1 MQLEACPEAGL
12 CVIQQLWSGGSRLTH
27 TATFDFVDLAGG
39 CNEWDLACDGD
50 GVAFVYSMSDEH
62 EPRVVHELFGFAMFA
77 SGSGELFVAYEQEEQ
92 DAKIFPLR
100 TLLADHSLGHV
111 TLQAGFPQTS
121 SEFSVACFSKSYP
134 GGRFMWSLVDL
145 HSLLGLAESRGS
157 ANLPGCS
164 GPNRSMPLGDRLL
177 GNTPARLA
185 DRSQVRRI
193 LLRP

>member
-12 CVIQQLWSGGSRLTH
+12 FVIQQLWSGGSRLTH

-50 GVAFVYSMSDEH
+50 GVAFVYSTSDKH
-62 EPRVVHELFGFAMFA
+62 EPRVVRELFGFAMFA

-100 TLLADHSLGHV
+100 TLLADHLLGHV
-111 TLQAGFPQTS
+111 TLQTGFPQTS

-134 GGRFMWSLVDL
+134 GGRFMWSLGAARIFQVAVVRT
-145 HSLLGLAESRGS
+145 GPCPLAIG
-157 ANLPGCS
+157 AL
-164 GPNRSMPLGDRLL
+164 D
-177 GNTPARLA
+177 NTPARLA
-185 DRSQVRRI
+185 GRSQVRRI